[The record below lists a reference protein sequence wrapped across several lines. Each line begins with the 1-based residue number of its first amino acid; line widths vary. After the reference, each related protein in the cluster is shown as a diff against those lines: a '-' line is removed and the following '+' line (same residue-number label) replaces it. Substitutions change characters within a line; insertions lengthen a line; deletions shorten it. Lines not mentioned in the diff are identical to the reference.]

1 MPILP
6 ADHSFDVSVQ
16 VLVIGAGA
24 CGLCAALT
32 AKENGAEVMVLE
44 RDETPTGSSALSTCL
59 IPAATTRLQ
68 REAGV
73 KDTPEQ
79 LAADLIAKAKN
90 KSDPDM
96 ARWVAEASG
105 PTVDWLIDSVGLPLT
120 LITEFKYPGQSEYRL
135 HSSPNRTGTE
145 LMAGLLEAAGRAGID
160 IATSAHVTDLYGDPT
175 TGRVS
180 GARITRPDGRTED
193 IGCDALILACNGYGG
208 NPEMVRE
215 FVPEMADALY
225 FGHAGNK
232 GDAVRWGLDLGG
244 AVKDMASYQG
254 HGTVTHPH
262 GTLLFYGVMTE
273 GGFLVNMAGK
283 RFSNEARGYS
293 EQAVDVIAQPDH
305 VAWAI
310 YDEGAHQIGTKFKDY
325 RDGMEVGAM
334 KSAETIEG
342 VAEITGLPRDALKAT
357 FAKVEDLHA
366 GQGKDKWGRDF
377 TGCDVLEPPYYA
389 VRVTGALF
397 HTQGGL
403 VVDRHAQVLREDGS
417 ALPNLFAGG
426 GAARGLSG
434 PSRWGYLSGNG
445 LLTATTLGRLAGRA
459 AAVLA
464 KQTADAE
471 V

>member
-6 ADHSFDVSVQ
+6 VDHTFDVSVQ

-32 AKENGAEVMVLE
+32 ASENGAEVIVLE
-44 RDETPTGSSALSTCL
+44 RDETPTGSSTLSTCL
-59 IPAATTRLQ
+59 IPATTTRLQ

-73 KDTPEQ
+73 KDTPEI
-79 LAADLIAKAKN
+79 LAADLIAKAKSQ
-90 KSDPDM
+90 SDPEM
-96 ARWVAEASG
+96 ALWVAEASG
-105 PTVDWLIDSVGLPLT
+105 PTVDWLIDTVGLPLT
-120 LITEFKYPGQSEYRL
+120 LMTEFKYPGQSEFRL

-145 LMAGLLEAAGRAGID
+145 LMAGLLEAAAQANID
-160 IATSAHVTDLYGDPT
+160 IATSAHVTDLFGDAA

-180 GARITRPDGRTED
+180 GARITRPDGKTED
-193 IGCDALILACNGYGG
+193 IGCEALILACNGYGG
-208 NPEMVRE
+208 NPDMVRE
-215 FVPEMADALY
+215 YVPEMADALY
-225 FGHAGNK
+225 FGHVGNK
-232 GDAVRWGLDLGG
+232 GDAIKWGLELG
-244 AVKDMASYQG
+244 AEVKDMASYQG

-273 GGFLVNMAGK
+273 GGFMVNLEGE

-293 EQAVDVIAQPDH
+293 EQAVDVIAQTDH

-310 YDEGAHQIGTKFKDY
+310 YDEGAHKIGTSFKDY
-325 RDGMEVGAM
+325 RDGLEVGAM
-334 KSAETIEG
+334 KSADTVEG
-342 VAEITGLPRDALKAT
+342 IADITGLPLESLKAI
-357 FAKVEDLHA
+357 FAEVENLHA
-366 GQGKDKWGRDF
+366 GRGEDKWGRDF
-377 TGCDVLEPPYYA
+377 TKCDVLEPPYYA

-417 ALPNLFAGG
+417 ALANLFAGG

-459 AAVLA
+459 AAELVTQ
-464 KQTADAE
+464 KADAA

>member
-1 MPILP
+1 MPILS
-6 ADHSFDVSVQ
+6 ADHSFDVSVE

-32 AKENGAEVMVLE
+32 AKENGAEVLVLE
-44 RDETPTGSSALSTCL
+44 RDETPTGSSTLSTCL
-59 IPAATTRLQ
+59 IPATTTRLQ

-73 KDTPEQ
+73 KDTPAQ
-79 LAADLIAKAKN
+79 LAADLVAKAKN
-90 KSDPDM
+90 QTDPEM

-145 LMAGLLEAAGRAGID
+145 LMAGLLEAAGGAGID
-160 IATSAHVTDLYGDPT
+160 IATSAHVTDLYGDPA
-175 TGRVS
+175 TGRVT
-180 GARITRPDGRTED
+180 GARITRPDGQTED

-215 FVPEMADALY
+215 YVPEMADAMY
-225 FGHAGNK
+225 FGHTGNK
-232 GDAVRWGLDLGG
+232 GDAVKWGLDLG
-244 AVKDMASYQG
+244 AEVKDMGSYQG

-273 GGFLVNMAGK
+273 GGFLVNLQGR
-283 RFSNEARGYS
+283 RFSNEGRGYS

-334 KSAETIEG
+334 KSADTIEG
-342 VAEITGLPRDALKAT
+342 IADVTGLPLNALKET
-357 FAKVEDLHA
+357 FTNVADLHA
-366 GQGKDKWGRDF
+366 GSGEDEWGRDF
-377 TGCDVLEPPYYA
+377 TTCEVLEPPYYA

-403 VVDRHAQVLREDGS
+403 VVDNHAQVLREDGS

-459 AAVLA
+459 AAELVKEKA
-464 KQTADAE
+464 DTA